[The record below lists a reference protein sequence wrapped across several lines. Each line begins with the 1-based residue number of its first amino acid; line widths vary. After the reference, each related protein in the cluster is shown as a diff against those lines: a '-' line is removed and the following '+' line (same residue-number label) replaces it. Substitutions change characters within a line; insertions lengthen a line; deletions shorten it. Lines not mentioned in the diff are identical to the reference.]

1 MAKKKA
7 AERCSI
13 RPWLSARPD
22 CKERRF
28 LQIGDSLLF
37 SDSFKS
43 LSAGAQMLFFCMAM
57 ESGGQRSLVFPL
69 SAAKKYGIA
78 QRSFRRYLEELEAAG
93 FIEKVS
99 LANLR
104 KPNEYTFSL
113 SWKVAR
119 PP

>member
-1 MAKKKA
+1 MPRKKV

-13 RPWLSARPD
+13 RPWLSARAD
-22 CKERRF
+22 CKEKRF
-28 LQIGDSLLF
+28 IQVGDSLLF

-43 LSAGAQMLFFCMAM
+43 LSTGAQMLYLCMCM
-57 ESGGQRSLVFPL
+57 ESGGQRNLVFPL

-78 QRSFRRYLEELEAAG
+78 QRSFRRYLEELEKAS

-99 LANLR
+99 LANLK

-113 SWKVAR
+113 TWKEAR

>member
-1 MAKKKA
+1 MPRRKA

-28 LQIGDSLLF
+28 LQIGDSLFF
-37 SDSFKS
+37 SESFKS
-43 LSAGAQMLFFCMAM
+43 LPAGAQMLYFCMCM

-104 KPNEYTFSL
+104 RPNEYTFSL
-113 SWKVAR
+113 SWKEAR